1 MCATQPP
8 INDLAA
14 LDAAISG
21 FNRTDLLSAVAG
33 LQLLPENAERIV
45 RLEALA
51 YRIACG
57 QSNQSRK
64 VPPHSL
70 RELCNSPALGTI
82 THAED
87 PFDSVFCEEMSF
99 HGGSYRVL
107 PGINEHATFILKRI
121 LESLFFHRDNFPDR
135 EYVKAATQL
144 IHGTLA
150 LSEQICAASGITRN
164 PEVAAR
170 FQEDIVVPNGTVLA
184 RLKGAVRFS
193 REAFCLFLRN
203 LGLPV
208 DCLRPLTATTQD
220 MQPEADFQIS
230 GLLSRKPIVAME
242 TDVVVASP
250 TELVASLR
258 NALIA
263 LAQDRAVTDELAE
276 RFGSATW
283 QAVREHLSYVNC
295 DSSPLRAPD
304 WHDRP
309 RVVHDGFLSLD
320 TDKIVYCVAVT
331 DSLSGYDR
339 QNPFGHWETPGL
351 NDAISA
357 RLDVVAKHIYAEQPH
372 VNEILLILLT
382 QSVGRFVAI
391 GVGGPDLMTLA
402 LPAADLCTLCLLEG
416 GKDLVFWKFA
426 LVRSATRE
434 QAFIAPTGMI
444 DEYQFYRKNRYTF
457 YASDDYRPNAIW
469 FVPGGAGVLRR
480 EVFRQRDWHGVH
492 SYEAN
497 RLVEVT
503 CLMSPDVPVYSPS
516 ERPGSELALLVE
528 GLPMPVWVTGSEKP
542 VSREQR
548 RVYAEFVDAI
558 AYWLWQFAPA
568 ISPVLHD
575 IHRRLQAL
583 RIVVE
588 LNWDGDDPDEP
599 SGARDAEQPIVVSET
614 DPERGVIVVKFEKA
628 IEDALATVDNAGERL
643 FVNEIMLAIRRLTD
657 LHVSRLLRDHVL
669 ANTIDT
675 FAPLGLKKKIFFLNA
690 GNVPQLDGRGL
701 PRPRP
706 VQEVD
711 KNLLL
716 DPIGD
721 HFRHDHNFA
730 VGPIDP
736 ARTPA
741 VINEIV
747 SFCFQQFTEIVT
759 SLSPEGLLEW
769 IVLRHESNVSS
780 ATRAKLLIATRI
792 ACFGQSPE
800 FLKEISESLAE
811 ESEAAVAGR
820 FLIEYVAACPP
831 KGFRPMSLS
840 VYDALLARAAIIT
853 TYGMLSDIVHFQI
866 ARVDVDMLGAGRLG
880 FRPDQYR
887 AAMQDYR
894 MRFAAAQATQA
905 ANRFRRQWQQPAP
918 ANDEWRQEVET
929 ATLAEF
935 GFPLS
940 KLVELLSFAIE
951 MGLRNPPIVRM
962 RYEDA
967 VTAFAAQD
975 GWDRQQVETA
985 LEMFLYRPRDNFLKP
1000 GNGYR
1005 SEDVYLWRYGRRLSY
1020 LRRPFLL
1027 EELDGTW
1034 LVWGHRHMKEA
1045 HLYLLQTCFGGRM
1058 QATSDAMKEL
1068 VSRHANREG
1077 EAFNDGVADRLA
1089 NKPALVVHRRLNK
1102 IGTGKHSIQSP
1113 GDIDVLVIDEERGR
1127 IYVLECKNLAFART
1141 PFELA
1146 AELRALTETT
1156 PQHRSMIEKHKRRV
1170 VWLKA
1175 NLDALL
1181 AWAKLDPA
1189 KQWEV
1194 RSAVLV
1200 DEHAMSPKLQDVGEP
1215 VFSIDELRED
1225 LPDFGLEAL
1234 CTVTFAPYPTDGAN
1248 TNGD

>member
-14 LDAAISG
+14 LDAAVSG
-21 FNRTDLLSAVAG
+21 FDRIDLLSAVAG
-33 LQLLPENAERIV
+33 LQLLPENAERVV

-57 QSNQSRK
+57 QSNRSRRIA
-64 VPPHSL
+64 PHSL
-70 RELCNSPALGTI
+70 RHLCNSPALGTI
-82 THAED
+82 AHVED

-121 LESLFFHRDNFPDR
+121 LETLFFHRDNFPDR
-135 EYVKAATQL
+135 EYVRMATRL

-150 LSEQICAASGITRN
+150 LSDRICAAAGITRN
-164 PEVAAR
+164 PEIVTR
-170 FQEDIVVPNGTVLA
+170 FQEDIVVPAGTVLT

-193 REAFCLFLRN
+193 RAALGLFLRN
-203 LGLPV
+203 LRLPV
-208 DCLRPLTATTQD
+208 DCLQPLTVAAQD
-220 MQPEADFQIS
+220 MEPDADFQIN
-230 GLLSRKPIVAME
+230 GLLSRKPIVATP
-242 TDVVVASP
+242 TDAVVASP
-250 TELVASLR
+250 TELLAALR

-263 LAQDRAVTDELAE
+263 LAQDRGVTDELAD
-276 RFGSATW
+276 RFGSAVW
-283 QAVREHLSYVNC
+283 EALREHLSYVNC
-295 DSSPLRAPD
+295 DAIPLRVPD
-304 WHDRP
+304 WNDRP
-309 RVVHDGFLSLD
+309 RVVHDGFFSID
-320 TDKIVYCVAVT
+320 TDKIVYCLAVT

-339 QNPFGHWETPGL
+339 QNPFGPWEAPGL
-351 NDAISA
+351 DDAISA
-357 RLDVVAKHIYAEQPH
+357 RLDVVAKYIYAEQPQ
-372 VNEILLILLT
+372 VNEIFLNLLT

-434 QAFIAPTGMI
+434 QAYIAPTGVI
-444 DEYQFYRKNRYTF
+444 DEYEFYRKSRHTF
-457 YASDDYRPNAIW
+457 YASDDYRPNWIS
-469 FVPGGAGVLRR
+469 FLPGGAGVLRR
-480 EVFRQRDWHGVH
+480 EVFRQRDWHGAQ

-497 RLVEVT
+497 QLVEVT
-503 CLMSPDVPVYSPS
+503 YLMSPDVPVYSPS
-516 ERPGSELALLVE
+516 ERLGSKLALLVE
-528 GLPMPVWVTGSEKP
+528 GLPIPVWVTGPETP

-558 AYWLWQFAPA
+558 AYWLWQFAAA
-568 ISPVLHD
+568 ISPALQDVRKKLKVLRV
-575 IHRRLQAL
+575 I
-583 RIVVE
+583 VE
-588 LNWDGDDPDEP
+588 LNWAGDDPDEN
-599 SGARDAEQPIVVSET
+599 GGVTDAEQPIVVAET
-614 DPERGVIVVKFEKA
+614 DPEQGVIVVRFEKA

-643 FVNEIMLAIRRLTD
+643 FMRKILLAIRRLTD
-657 LHVSRLLRDHVL
+657 HDVARALRDQAL
-669 ANTIDT
+669 ANTLDT

-701 PRPRP
+701 PHPRP

-716 DPIGD
+716 DPIGE
-721 HFRHDHNFA
+721 HFRHDRHFA
-730 VGPIDP
+730 VGPIDS
-736 ARTPA
+736 ARVPA

-747 SFCFQQFTEIVT
+747 SFCFQQFTEMVA
-759 SLSPEGLLEW
+759 SLSPDGLLEW

-780 ATRAKLLIATRI
+780 ATRAKLLMATRV

-800 FLKEISESLAE
+800 FLKEVSDGLAE
-811 ESEAAVAGR
+811 QSEAAVAGR
-820 FLIEYVAACPP
+820 FLIEYVAARPP
-831 KGFRPMSLS
+831 KGLRPMSLS

-853 TYGMLSDIVHFQI
+853 TYGMLSDIVYFEI
-866 ARVDVDMLGAGRLG
+866 ACVDVDMLGAGRLG

-905 ANRFRRQWQQPAP
+905 ADRFRRHWQQPTP

-929 ATLAEF
+929 ATQAEF

-962 RYEDA
+962 RYEAA
-967 VTAFAAQD
+967 VAAFATQD
-975 GWDRQQVETA
+975 GWDRQQVEAA
-985 LEMFLYRPRDNFLKP
+985 LEMFLYRPRGNFLRP

-1005 SEDVYLWRYGRRLSY
+1005 AEDVYPWRYGRRLSY
-1020 LRRPFLL
+1020 LRRPFLV

-1034 LVWGHRHMKEA
+1034 LIWGHRHMKEA

-1058 QATSDAMKEL
+1058 QATSDAMKAL

-1077 EAFNDGVADRLA
+1077 EAFNDEVADRLA
-1089 NKPALVVHRRLNK
+1089 ERPALVVYRRLKK
-1102 IGTGKHSIQSP
+1102 IGTGKRSIQPP
-1113 GDIDVLVIDEERGR
+1113 GDIDALVIDVERGR
-1127 IYVLECKNLAFART
+1127 IYVLESKNLAFART

-1156 PQHRSMIEKHKRRV
+1156 PQHRSIIEKHQRRV
-1170 VWLKA
+1170 VWLRA
-1175 NLDALL
+1175 NLNAVIS
-1181 AWAKLDPA
+1181 WAKLDLA
-1189 KQWEV
+1189 KKWEV
-1194 RSAVLV
+1194 HSAVVV

-1215 VFSIDELRED
+1215 VFSLGELRED
-1225 LPDFGLEAL
+1225 QADFGLQAL
-1234 CTVTFAPYPTDGAN
+1234 CTVAYTPYPTDGAD
-1248 TNGD
+1248 TDE

>member
-1 MCATQPP
+1 MRATQPP

-14 LDAAISG
+14 LDAAVSG
-21 FNRTDLLSAVAG
+21 FDRIDLLSAVAG

-51 YRIACG
+51 HRVACG
-57 QSNQSRK
+57 QFNRSRK
-64 VPPHSL
+64 VAPHSL
-70 RELCNSPALGTI
+70 RELCNSPALGMI
-82 THAED
+82 AHAED

-135 EYVKAATQL
+135 EYVRMATRL
-144 IHGTLA
+144 IHVTLA
-150 LSEQICAASGITRN
+150 LSELICAAAGITRN
-164 PEVAAR
+164 PEIVTR
-170 FQEDIVVPNGTVLA
+170 FQEDIVVPTGTVLT

-193 REAFCLFLRN
+193 RAGFGLFLRN
-203 LGLPV
+203 LGLPL
-208 DCLRPLTATTQD
+208 DCLRPLTATAHD
-220 MQPEADFQIS
+220 LQPDPNFQIS
-230 GLLSRKPIVAME
+230 GLLSRQPIVATG

-250 TELVASLR
+250 TELLAALR

-263 LAQDRAVTDELAE
+263 LAQDRGVADELAD

-295 DSSPLRAPD
+295 DAIPLRVPD
-304 WHDRP
+304 WLDRP
-309 RVVHDGFLSLD
+309 RVVQDGFLSLD
-320 TDKIVYCVAVT
+320 TDKIVYCLAVT

-339 QNPFGHWETPGL
+339 QNPFGRWETPGL

-357 RLDVVAKHIYAEQPH
+357 RLDVVAKYVYAEQPQ
-372 VNEILLILLT
+372 VNEIFLILLT

-391 GVGGPDLMTLA
+391 GIGGPDLTSFL

-426 LVRSATRE
+426 LVRSATHE
-434 QAFIAPTGMI
+434 QAYIAPTGVI
-444 DEYQFYRKNRYTF
+444 DEYEFYRKSRYTF

-480 EVFRQRDWHGVH
+480 EVYRQRDWHGVR

-497 RLVEVT
+497 RLVEVA
-503 CLMSPDVPVYSPS
+503 CLMSPDVPVYVPS
-516 ERPGSELALLVE
+516 ERLGSELALLVE
-528 GLPMPVWVTGSEKP
+528 GLPMPVWVTGPETP
-542 VSREQR
+542 VSREQWR
-548 RVYAEFVDAI
+548 MYGEFVDAI
-558 AYWLWQFAPA
+558 AYWLWQFATA
-568 ISPVLHD
+568 ISPVLQD
-575 IHRRLQAL
+575 IRMKHEVL
-583 RIVVE
+583 RVIVE
-588 LNWDGDDPDEP
+588 LNWTGDDSDEP
-599 SGARDAEQPIVVSET
+599 TDVTDVEQLIVVTET
-614 DPERGVIVVKFEKA
+614 DSERGVIVVRFEKV
-628 IEDALATVDNAGERL
+628 IEDALGTVDNAGERL
-643 FVNEIMLAIRRLTD
+643 FMREILLAIRRLTD
-657 LHVSRLLRDHVL
+657 HNVARALRDHAL
-669 ANTIDT
+669 ANTIDN
-675 FAPLGLKKKIFFLNA
+675 FAPLGLKKKVFFLNA

-701 PRPRP
+701 PHPRA

-721 HFRHDHNFA
+721 HFRRDQQFA

-747 SFCFQQFTEIVT
+747 SFCFQQFTEMVA
-759 SLSPEGLLEW
+759 SLSPKGLLEW

-780 ATRAKLLIATRI
+780 ATRAKLLMATRV

-800 FLKEISESLAE
+800 FLKEVSDGLSEQ
-811 ESEAAVAGR
+811 SEAAVAGR
-820 FLIEYVAACPP
+820 FLIEYVAARPP
-831 KGFRPMSLS
+831 TGLRPMSLG

-853 TYGMLSDIVHFQI
+853 TYGMLSDIVHFEI

-905 ANRFRRQWQQPAP
+905 ADRFRRHWQQPAP
-918 ANDEWRQEVET
+918 ASEDWRQEVET
-929 ATLAEF
+929 ATQAEF

-940 KLVELLSFAIE
+940 KLVELLSFAID

-967 VTAFAAQD
+967 VAAFATQD
-975 GWDRQQVETA
+975 GWNRQQVEVA
-985 LEMFLYRPRDNFLKP
+985 LEMFLYRLRGNFLRP

-1005 SEDVYLWRYGRRLSY
+1005 AEDVYPWRYGRRLSY
-1020 LRRPFLL
+1020 LRRPFLV
-1027 EELDGTW
+1027 EELDETW

-1058 QATSDAMKEL
+1058 QATSDAMKAL

-1077 EAFNDGVADRLA
+1077 EAFNDEVADRLA
-1089 NKPALVVHRRLNK
+1089 EKRSLAVHRRLKK
-1102 IGTGKHSIQSP
+1102 IGSGKGSIQPP
-1113 GDIDVLVIDEERGR
+1113 GDIDVLVIDEDRGR

-1156 PQHRSMIEKHKRRV
+1156 PQYRSIIKKHQRRV
-1170 VWLKA
+1170 DWLRE
-1175 NLDALL
+1175 NLDAVL
-1181 AWAKLDPA
+1181 AWAKLDHT

-1194 RSAVLV
+1194 HSAVVV

-1215 VFSIDELRED
+1215 VFALDELRENEA
-1225 LPDFGLEAL
+1225 DFGLGRL
-1234 CTVTFAPYPTDGAN
+1234 CTATYTPYPTGEAN
-1248 TNGD
+1248 SDE

>member
-1 MCATQPP
+1 MCAIQPP
-8 INDLAA
+8 VNDLAA
-14 LDAAISG
+14 LDAAVSG
-21 FNRTDLLSAVAG
+21 FDRIDLLSAVAG
-33 LQLLPENAERIV
+33 LQLLPENAERVV

-51 YRIACG
+51 HRITSG
-57 QSNQSRK
+57 QSNRSRRIA
-64 VPPHSL
+64 PHSL
-70 RELCNSPALGTI
+70 RDLCNSPALGTI
-82 THAED
+82 AHAED
-87 PFDSVFCEEMSF
+87 PFDSVFCEELSF

-121 LESLFFHRDNFPDR
+121 LESLFFHRDDFPDK
-135 EYVKAATQL
+135 EYVRMASRL
-144 IHGTLA
+144 ISGTLA
-150 LSEQICAASGITRN
+150 LSERICAMAGITRN
-164 PEVAAR
+164 PEIVAR
-170 FQEDIVVPNGTVLA
+170 FQEEIVVPNGAVLA

-193 REAFCLFLRN
+193 RAGYGLFLRN

-208 DCLRPLTATTQD
+208 DCLQPLTVTPQD
-220 MQPEADFQIS
+220 AESDRDFQIA
-230 GLLSRKPIVAME
+230 GLLSRKPLIATE

-250 TELVASLR
+250 TELLPALR

-263 LAQDRAVTDELAE
+263 LAQDRGLTDELAD

-283 QAVREHLSYVNC
+283 QAVREHLRYVNC
-295 DSSPLRAPD
+295 EAIPLRVPD
-304 WHDRP
+304 WNDRP
-309 RVVHDGFLSLD
+309 RVVHDGFFSID
-320 TDKIVYCVAVT
+320 TDKVVYCLTVT
-331 DSLSGYDR
+331 DSFSGYDR
-339 QNPFGHWETPGL
+339 QNPFGLWETPGL
-351 NDAISA
+351 DDAISA
-357 RLDVVAKHIYAEQPH
+357 RLDVVAKHIYAEQPQ
-372 VNEILLILLT
+372 VNEIFLNLLT
-382 QSVGRFVAI
+382 QSVGRFVVI

-434 QAFIAPTGMI
+434 QAYILPTGVI
-444 DEYQFYRKNRYTF
+444 DEYEFYRKSRYTF
-457 YASDDYRPNAIW
+457 YASDDYRPNWIS
-469 FVPGGAGVLRR
+469 FLPGGAGVVRR

-492 SYEAN
+492 SYETN
-497 RLVEVT
+497 QLVEVT
-503 CLMSPDVPVYSPS
+503 CLMSPDVPVYASS
-516 ERPGSELALLVE
+516 ERLGSELALLVE
-528 GLPMPVWVTGSEKP
+528 GLPMPVWVTGPETP
-542 VSREQR
+542 VSREQWR
-548 RVYAEFVDAI
+548 MYAEFVDAI
-558 AYWLWQFAPA
+558 AYWLWQFAAA
-568 ISPVLHD
+568 ISPVLQE
-575 IHRRLQAL
+575 IRRKHEVL
-583 RIVVE
+583 RVIVE
-588 LNWDGDDPDEP
+588 LNWTGDDPNGPTGVTE
-599 SGARDAEQPIVVSET
+599 AEQPIVVTET
-614 DPERGVIVVKFEKA
+614 DSERGVILVRFEKG
-628 IEDALATVDNAGERL
+628 IEDALATMDNAGERL
-643 FVNEIMLAIRRLTD
+643 FMREILLAIRRLTD
-657 LHVSRLLRDHVL
+657 HDVARELRDHAL
-669 ANTIDT
+669 GDTIDN
-675 FAPLGLKKKIFFLNA
+675 FAPLGLKKKIFVLNA

-701 PRPRP
+701 PHPRP

-721 HFRHDHNFA
+721 HFRRDQHFV

-747 SFCFQQFTEIVT
+747 SFCFQQFTEMVA

-780 ATRAKLLIATRI
+780 ATRAKLLMATRV

-800 FLKEISESLAE
+800 FLKEVSDGLSEQ
-811 ESEAAVAGR
+811 SEAAVAGR
-820 FLIEYVAACPP
+820 FLIEYVAARPP
-831 KGFRPMSLS
+831 TGLRPMSLG

-853 TYGMLSDIVHFQI
+853 TYGMLSDIVHFEI

-905 ANRFRRQWQQPAP
+905 ADRFRRHWQQPTP

-929 ATLAEF
+929 ATQAEF

-940 KLVELLSFAIE
+940 KLVELISFAVD

-967 VTAFAAQD
+967 VAAFATQD
-975 GWDRQQVETA
+975 GWDRQQVEDA
-985 LEMFLYRPRDNFLKP
+985 LEMFLYRPRGDYLKP
-1000 GNGYR
+1000 GDGYR
-1005 SEDVYLWRYGRRLSY
+1005 AEDVYPWRYGRRLSY
-1020 LRRPFLL
+1020 LRRPFLV
-1027 EELDGTW
+1027 EELDEAW

-1058 QATSDAMKEL
+1058 QATSDAMKAL

-1077 EAFNDGVADRLA
+1077 EAFNDEVADRLA
-1089 NKPALVVHRRLNK
+1089 EKCSLAVHRRLKK
-1102 IGTGKHSIQSP
+1102 IGSGNGSIQPP
-1113 GDIDVLVIDEERGR
+1113 GDIDVLVIDEDRGR

-1156 PQHRSMIEKHKRRV
+1156 PQRRSMIEKHQRRV
-1170 VWLKA
+1170 VWLRA
-1175 NLDALL
+1175 NLDTVIS
-1181 AWAKLDPA
+1181 WAKLDPA

-1194 RSAVLV
+1194 HSAVVV

-1215 VFSIDELRED
+1215 VFSLDELMED
-1225 LPDFGLEAL
+1225 QTDFGLGTL
-1234 CTVTFAPYPTDGAN
+1234 CSTTYTPYPTHEAN
-1248 TNGD
+1248 TDE

>member
-21 FNRTDLLSAVAG
+21 FDRIDLLSAVAG

-45 RLEALA
+45 RLEAMA
-51 YRIACG
+51 YRIASG
-57 QSNQSRK
+57 QSNRSRRIA
-64 VPPHSL
+64 PHSL
-70 RELCNSPALGTI
+70 RDLCNSPALGTI
-82 THAED
+82 AHAED
-87 PFDSVFCEEMSF
+87 PFDSVFCEEVSF

-107 PGINEHATFILKRI
+107 PGINEHVTFILKRI

-135 EYVKAATQL
+135 EYVTTATRL

-150 LSEQICAASGITRN
+150 LSERICAAAGITRN
-164 PEVAAR
+164 PEIVTR
-170 FQEDIVVPNGTVLA
+170 FQEDIVVPDGTALT

-193 REAFCLFLRN
+193 REGFGLFLRN
-203 LGLPV
+203 LNLPV
-208 DCLRPLTATTQD
+208 DCLRSLTATAQEL
-220 MQPEADFQIS
+220 QPEADHQIT
-230 GLLSRKPIVAME
+230 GLLSWKPIVATG

-250 TELVASLR
+250 AELLAALR
-258 NALIA
+258 NALVA
-263 LAQDRAVTDELAE
+263 LAQDRGVTEELAD
-276 RFGSATW
+276 RFGGATW

-295 DSSPLRAPD
+295 DAIPLRVPD
-304 WHDRP
+304 WNDRP
-309 RVVHDGFLSLD
+309 RAVHDGFFSID
-320 TDKIVYCVAVT
+320 TDKIVYCLAVT

-339 QNPFGHWETPGL
+339 QNPFGLWETPGL

-357 RLDVVAKHIYAEQPH
+357 RLDVVAKHIYAGQPQ
-372 VNEILLILLT
+372 VNEIFLILLT

-391 GVGGPDLMTLA
+391 GIGGPDLMTLA

-416 GKDLVFWKFA
+416 GKDLVLWKFA

-434 QAFIAPTGMI
+434 QAYIAPTGVI
-444 DEYQFYRKNRYTF
+444 DEYEFYRKSRYTF

-480 EVFRQRDWHGVH
+480 EVFRQRDWHGVR

-497 RLVEVT
+497 RLVEVA
-503 CLMSPDVPVYSPS
+503 CLMSPDIPVYLPS
-516 ERPGSELALLVE
+516 ERLGSEVALMVE
-528 GLPMPVWVTGSEKP
+528 GLPMPVWVTGPETGVP
-542 VSREQR
+542 REQR
-548 RVYAEFVDAI
+548 RLYAEFVDAI

-568 ISPVLHD
+568 IAPILQDIRRRCKVL
-575 IHRRLQAL
+575 RL
-583 RIVVE
+583 IVE
-588 LNWDGDDPDEP
+588 LNWADDHSEEP
-599 SGARDAEQPIVVSET
+599 SSVTDAEQPIVVAET
-614 DPERGVIVVKFEKA
+614 DPERGVIVVRFEKA

-643 FVNEIMLAIRRLTD
+643 FMRETLLAIRRLTD
-657 LHVSRLLRDHVL
+657 RDVARALRNHAL

-675 FAPLGLKKKIFFLNA
+675 FAPLGLKKKVFFLNA
-690 GNVPQLDGRGL
+690 GNLPQLDGRGL
-701 PRPRP
+701 PHPRP

-721 HFRHDHNFA
+721 HFRHDQHFA

-736 ARTPA
+736 ARVPA

-747 SFCFQQFTEIVT
+747 SFCFQQFTDIVA
-759 SLSPEGLLEW
+759 SLSPEGLVEW
-769 IVLRHESNVSS
+769 IVLRHEANVSS
-780 ATRAKLLIATRI
+780 AARAKLLMATRI

-800 FLKEISESLAE
+800 FLKEVSDGLGER
-811 ESEAAVAGR
+811 SEAAVAGR
-820 FLIEYVAACPP
+820 FLIEYVAARPP
-831 KGFRPMSLS
+831 KGLRPMSLG

-853 TYGMLSDIVHFQI
+853 TYGMLSDIVHFE
-866 ARVDVDMLGAGRLG
+866 MLGAGRLG

-887 AAMQDYR
+887 AAMQHYR

-905 ANRFRRQWQQPAP
+905 ADRFRRHWQQPAL
-918 ANDEWRQEVET
+918 ANDGWRQEVEA
-929 ATLAEF
+929 ATQAEF

-951 MGLRNPPIVRM
+951 MGLQNPPIVRM

-967 VTAFAAQD
+967 VAAFATRD
-975 GWDRQQVETA
+975 GWDRQQVEAA
-985 LEMFLYRPRDNFLKP
+985 LEIFLHRPRGNFLRP

-1005 SEDVYLWRYGRRLSY
+1005 PEDVYPWRYGRRLSY
-1020 LRRPFLL
+1020 LRRPFLV
-1027 EELDGTW
+1027 EEQDGTR

-1058 QATSDAMKEL
+1058 QATSDAMKAL
-1068 VSRHANREG
+1068 VSRYANQEG
-1077 EAFNDGVADRLA
+1077 EAFNDEVADRLA
-1089 NKPALVVHRRLNK
+1089 EKRALVVHRRVKK
-1102 IGTGKHSIQSP
+1102 IGTGRGSIQPP

-1127 IYVLECKNLAFART
+1127 IYVLECKDLAFART

-1146 AELRALTETT
+1146 AELRALTEST
-1156 PQHRSMIEKHKRRV
+1156 PQRRSMIEKHQCRV
-1170 VWLKA
+1170 VWLKT
-1175 NLDALL
+1175 NLDAVL

-1194 RSAVLV
+1194 HSAVV
-1200 DEHAMSPKLQDVGEP
+1200 VEEHAMSPKLQDVGEA
-1215 VFSIDELRED
+1215 VFSLDELGED
-1225 LPDFGLEAL
+1225 QADFGLAAL
-1234 CTVTFAPYPTDGAN
+1234 CTATYTPYPKGRADTVD
-1248 TNGD
+1248 

>member
-1 MCATQPP
+1 MCATPP
-8 INDLAA
+8 RINDLGA
-14 LDAAISG
+14 LDAAVSG
-21 FNRTDLLSAVAG
+21 FNRIDLLSAVAG

-51 YRIACG
+51 YRVACG
-57 QSNQSRK
+57 QSSRSRRIA
-64 VPPHSL
+64 PHSL
-70 RELCNSPALGTI
+70 RELCNSPVLGTI
-82 THAED
+82 AHAED
-87 PFDSVFCEEMSF
+87 PFDSVFCEEVPF

-135 EYVKAATQL
+135 EYVRMATWL
-144 IHGTLA
+144 IRGTLA
-150 LSEQICAASGITRN
+150 LSERICAAAGITRN
-164 PEVAAR
+164 PPIETR
-170 FQEDIVVPNGTVLA
+170 FQEAIVVPDGTVLT

-193 REAFCLFLRN
+193 RAEFGLFLEH
-203 LGLPV
+203 LHLPL
-208 DCLRPLTATTQD
+208 DCLQPLTPNAQD
-220 MQPEADFQIS
+220 LQPDADFQIS
-230 GLLSRKPIVAME
+230 GLLSRKPIIA
-242 TDVVVASP
+242 TGTAVVVASP
-250 TELVASLR
+250 TELLPALR

-263 LAQDRAVTDELAE
+263 LAQDRGVTVELAD

-295 DSSPLRAPD
+295 HAIPFHVPE
-304 WHDRP
+304 WNDRP
-309 RVVHDGFLSLD
+309 GVVNDGFFSID
-320 TDKIVYCVAVT
+320 ADKIAYCIAVT

-339 QNPFGHWETPGL
+339 QNPFGPWEAPGL
-351 NDAISA
+351 DDAISA
-357 RLDVVAKHIYAEQPH
+357 RLDVVAKYIYAEQPQ
-372 VNEILLILLT
+372 VNEIFLNLLT

-391 GVGGPDLMTLA
+391 GVGGPELMTLA

-434 QAFIAPTGMI
+434 QAYIAPTGVI
-444 DEYQFYRKNRYTF
+444 DEYEFYRKSRYTF
-457 YASDDYRPNAIW
+457 YASDDYRPNWIS
-469 FVPGGAGVLRR
+469 FLPGGAGVLRR

-497 RLVEVT
+497 QLVEVT
-503 CLMSPDVPVYSPS
+503 CLMSPDVPVYASS
-516 ERPGSELALLVE
+516 ERLGSELALLVE
-528 GLPMPVWVTGSEKP
+528 GLPMPVWVTGPETP
-542 VSREQR
+542 ASREQWR
-548 RVYAEFVDAI
+548 MYGEFVDAI
-558 AYWLWQFAPA
+558 AYWLWQFAAA
-568 ISPVLHD
+568 ISPVLQD
-575 IHRRLQAL
+575 IRRRHEVL
-583 RIVVE
+583 RVIVE
-588 LNWDGDDPDEP
+588 LNWTGDDPDEP
-599 SGARDAEQPIVVSET
+599 TGVTDAEQPIVFTET
-614 DPERGVIVVKFEKA
+614 SSERGVIIVRFEKA

-643 FVNEIMLAIRRLTD
+643 FMREILLAIRRLTD
-657 LHVSRLLRDHVL
+657 HDVARALRDHTL

-675 FAPLGLKKKIFFLNA
+675 FAPLGLKKKVFFLNA

-701 PRPRP
+701 PHPRP

-721 HFRHDHNFA
+721 HFRRDQQFA

-747 SFCFQQFTEIVT
+747 SFCFQQFTEMVA

-780 ATRAKLLIATRI
+780 ATRAKLLMATRV
-792 ACFGQSPE
+792 ACFGESPE
-800 FLKEISESLAE
+800 FLKEVSDGLAE
-811 ESEAAVAGR
+811 QSEAAVAGR
-820 FLIEYVAACPP
+820 FLIEYVAARPP
-831 KGFRPMSLS
+831 KGLRPMSLS

-853 TYGMLSDIVHFQI
+853 TYGMLSDIVHFEI

-905 ANRFRRQWQQPAP
+905 ADRFRRHWQQPTP

-929 ATLAEF
+929 ATQAEF

-951 MGLRNPPIVRM
+951 MGLRNPPIARM
-962 RYEDA
+962 RYEAA
-967 VTAFAAQD
+967 VAAFATQD
-975 GWDRQQVETA
+975 GWDRQQVEAA
-985 LEMFLYRPRDNFLKP
+985 LEMFLYRPRGNFLRP

-1005 SEDVYLWRYGRRLSY
+1005 AEDVYPWRYGRRLSY
-1020 LRRPFLL
+1020 LRRPFLV
-1027 EELDGTW
+1027 EELNGTW
-1034 LVWGHRHMKEA
+1034 LIWGHRHMKEA

-1058 QATSDAMKEL
+1058 QATSDAMKAL
-1068 VSRHANREG
+1068 VSRRANREG
-1077 EAFNDGVADRLA
+1077 EAFNDEVADRLA
-1089 NKPALVVHRRLNK
+1089 EKPALVVHRRLKK
-1102 IGTGKHSIQSP
+1102 IGTGKSAIQLP
-1113 GDIDVLVIDEERGR
+1113 GDVDVLAIDEERGR
-1127 IYVLECKNLAFART
+1127 IYALECKNLALART

-1146 AELRALTETT
+1146 AELRAFTEST
-1156 PQHRSMIEKHKRRV
+1156 PHHRSMIQKHQRRV
-1170 VWLKA
+1170 DLLRS
-1175 NLDALL
+1175 NLDAVL

-1189 KQWEV
+1189 KRWDV
-1194 RSAVLV
+1194 HSAVVV
-1200 DEHAMSPKLQDVGEP
+1200 DEHAMSPKLQDVGGP
-1215 VFSIDELRED
+1215 VFALED
-1225 LPDFGLEAL
+1225 LQENQEDFGLGTL
-1234 CTVTFAPYPTDGAN
+1234 CTATYTPYPAGWAN
-1248 TNGD
+1248 TD